1 MKRPTLGFAKLGM
14 SLLGAAFALVGCGRL
29 DGSEFEGSTPTKDTV
44 ALVVPAASS
53 TTATTGAVSA
63 ASVTVKQSA
72 LLGDTAKDYVLTA
85 TLAYVVNTAT
95 VAVLGL
101 VKAVTDY
108 PPTSVEADTAVWGP
122 FTDPLSA
129 NTYRLT
135 VVKQAPHVFAWKLD
149 GKGKTADDSAFV
161 TILSGVHTRALDD
174 MGHVMPGFGSGNFV
188 IDWDAADTLPQH
200 DANVGQMAFTY
211 SRQSPTA
218 TVTNNVDL
226 HQHLRQLRP
235 VELQHPRADLRR
247 GLRLHRDAGLGRR
260 SAVRR
265 DRELRGHHRGQRDH
279 VDPQPLDGDGRR
291 PHRRPDHGR
300 RRRHRGRHLERV
312 LGFEFP
318 LRLQRGVVRSEQP
331 DRRLGRGVE
340 LRVPERGAGVAVA
353 VSTKLRG
360 PGVGSGPGA
369 LGSMKQPVLELVS
382 GGKPADSRAAL
393 RELYTQYGGTVYG
406 RCQYI
411 LGTRRRR
418 RTRCRTCSPR
428 RSPTGTS
435 SGPRRRRSPG

>member
-14 SLLGAAFALVGCGRL
+14 SLLGATFALVGCGRL

-72 LLGDTAKDYVLTA
+72 LLGETAKDYVLTA

-108 PPTSVEADTAVWGP
+108 PPTSVETGTAVWGP

-200 DANVGQMAFTY
+200 DTNVGQMAFTY
-211 SRQSPTA
+211 SRTSPTA
-218 TVTNNVDL
+218 TVTNNVTFTNIFDNCDPSTCNTHGQIFDALYGYTATPGSGGDL
-226 HQHLRQLRP
+226 QYGATENFVATTTANETMSIHSRWM
-235 VELQHPRADLRR
+235 ET
-247 GLRLHRDAGLGRR
+247 
-260 SAVRR
+260 
-265 DRELRGHHRGQRDH
+265 
-279 VDPQPLDGDGRR
+279 
-291 PHRRPDHGR
+291 
-300 RRRHRGRHLERV
+300 
-312 LGFEFP
+312 
-318 LRLQRGVVRSEQP
+318 
-331 DRRLGRGVE
+331 
-340 LRVPERGAGVAVA
+340 GAGRTDVQITGGDVGTAVDTSNECWDSNFLSVYSAASYDPNDPA
-353 VSTKLRG
+353 VDW
-360 PGVGSGPGA
+360 GA
-369 LGSMKQPVLELVS
+369 ESSCAFPS
-382 GGKPADSRAAL
+382 AAL
-393 RELYTQYGGTVYG
+393 ISL
-406 RCQYI
+406 
-411 LGTRRRR
+411 
-418 RTRCRTCSPR
+418 SP
-428 RSPTGTS
+428 
-435 SGPRRRRSPG
+435 